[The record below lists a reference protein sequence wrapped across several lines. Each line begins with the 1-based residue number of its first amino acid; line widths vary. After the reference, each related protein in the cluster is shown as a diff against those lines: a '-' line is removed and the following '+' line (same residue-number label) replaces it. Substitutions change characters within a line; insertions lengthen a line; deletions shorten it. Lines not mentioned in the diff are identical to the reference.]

1 MSVQVSVTFSMC
13 SWQVGGVTVSHPFD
27 AALVLI
33 IRSMQEKSMSN
44 VFGLTWRFTSPGGGG
59 GGGA

>member
-27 AALVLI
+27 AILVLI
-33 IRSMQEKSMSN
+33 IMPVQEKSMNN
-44 VFGLTWRFTSPGGGG
+44 VLGLCVG
-59 GGGA
+59 